1 MKSYVYYRLAGIFL
15 VLAIFVATWTLAVSA
30 ALPAVPQDVPGG
42 STVSGVRGVDE
53 VWGPGAISVTGDIT
67 ILSGVTIIIAPG
79 TTVQISTTDGLNS
92 GVDLTLIE
100 WIISGTLQ
108 TNGPVTFTSQGS
120 PPACA
125 DWYGLRFMPGSDGYL
140 DGATV
145 EYGTHGVVISTTNRI
160 TITGSALRYNCHTP
174 TTGDAWG
181 AGMAIFTGDHYVV
194 NTHIYSN
201 SLLSND
207 ARAIGA
213 GVRLEAGSTLFED
226 CLVYDNRAET
236 VFALGDGF
244 GGGLTLWGGGAP
256 TLHHCEVYQNIVT
269 GTLRAFGGGVDIDD
283 TDAVIEADT
292 FIHDNVIN
300 TTAYIAPDPF
310 TIDAYGGGVHIGA
323 WGGNPTPI
331 IRDSRVTTNTC
342 EYVGGGAGAICT
354 GGGVGFFDGSK
365 TRAVISDSLI
375 ADNVSRAPLARGG
388 GIGMGGGA
396 TADLFDSNLIRDNVV
411 EAGGFAPFSYGG
423 GICVDSSAIVS
434 VTNNL
439 LFNNRARYSGG
450 IIPLPSG
457 NGGGIFSN
465 GELPYLVNN
474 TVVSNAAGINGGGV
488 YLGNS
493 VLSNTIVVSNT
504 AGGDGGGVYVLMGTT
519 NITGYNDVWGN
530 VCSGPGCGAEYD
542 SGSVAPA
549 TDICADPLFVGAGD
563 VAAYYHLQQGS
574 PCVDTGTS
582 TGRVPDHD
590 YDDQPRPLGYGH
602 EIGFDEM
609 EYFIGSKMV
618 DRDTAGWGAELVYTL
633 IITNP
638 NPSTVLLNGWVTD
651 VLPISTTYA
660 SGPNCSLPSC
670 GYDSGSRT
678 VWWNGDVPAN
688 AALICDYTVI
698 VNDGLPYAA
707 LITNTAFFTVAG
719 IGGWTNEISTTIY
732 PPIGGF
738 TMVFTASTPP
748 VYMPM
753 VLRPY
758 R

>member
-42 STVSGVRGVDE
+42 STVSGVRVADE

-108 TNGPVTFTSQGS
+108 TSGPVTFTSQGS

-160 TITGSALRYNCHTP
+160 TITGSALRYNCHKP

-181 AGMAIFTGDHYVV
+181 AGMAIFAGDHYVV

-236 VFALGDGF
+236 AFMLGGDGF

-256 TLHHCEVYQNIVT
+256 TLHNCEVYQNIVI
-269 GTLRAFGGGVDIDD
+269 GNLRAFGGGVDIDN

-300 TTAYIAPDPF
+300 TTAMGGNIS
-310 TIDAYGGGVHIGA
+310 AYGGGVHIGTEA
-323 WGGNPTPI
+323 GIPTPIIPI

-342 EYVGGGAGAICT
+342 AYVGAAMSAICT

-375 ADNVSRAPLARGG
+375 ADNVSQASLVRGG

-396 TADLFDSNLIRDNVV
+396 TADLFDSNLIRDNVAEPV
-411 EAGGFAPFSYGG
+411 FMGFAIAGG

-439 LFNNRARYSGG
+439 LFNNHARGVG
-450 IIPLPSG
+450 AG
-457 NGGGIFSN
+457 NGGGIYSN
-465 GELPYLVNN
+465 GQLPYLVNN
-474 TVVSNAAGINGGGV
+474 TVVSNAADNNGGGV
-488 YLGNS
+488 YLANS

-504 AGGDGGGVYVLMGTT
+504 AGSDGGGVYVLMGTT

-549 TDICADPLFVGAGD
+549 TDIYADPLFVGAGD

-609 EYFIGSKMV
+609 GYFIGSKMV
-618 DRDTAGWGAELVYTL
+618 DQDTAGWGAELVYTL

-660 SGPNCSLPSC
+660 SGPNCSLPSF

-688 AALICDYTVI
+688 AALICDYTVK
-698 VNDGLPYAA
+698 VNDGLPYEA

-748 VYMPM
+748 VYMPV